1 MSRNEYI
8 WNILMMGTKYFKNIP
23 MPCKNDMGNLSTC
36 TWKKITKW
44 MKKLDDYYIYE
55 LFG

>member
-1 MSRNEYI
+1 
-8 WNILMMGTKYFKNIP
+8 MGTKYFKNIP